1 MSDTPPEDY
10 ASEDYAPAAHY
21 DRVTAA
27 WGLLLGHELHYGYF
41 ESGDEELATATAA
54 LTSRMVANARFE
66 PGQRVLD
73 VGCGTGAPA
82 CRLVAEH
89 GVEVL
94 GITTSE
100 VGVAAATE
108 RAREA
113 GLPGATFEVR
123 DGTDN
128 QLPDESFDR
137 VWVMESSHLMPERE
151 RLLAECAR
159 VLRPGGRLVLCDL
172 VRRRE
177 IPFLELRQRTREF
190 AVLRA
195 AFGAARM
202 DPLTDYAAYA
212 EQAGLTDVETEDV
225 TAQTRPTFDRWQDNV
240 RAHRD
245 EVTAILGAES
255 VEQFD
260 QSCDILRAFWDDGTL
275 GYGLVTAVKP

>member
-1 MSDTPPEDY
+1 MTTTQDVPEDY
-10 ASEDYAPAAHY
+10 EPAAHY
-21 DRVTAA
+21 DRVTRA

-41 ESGDEELATATAA
+41 TSGAEDLPTATAA
-54 LTSRMVANARFE
+54 LTSRMIDGARLE
-66 PGQRVLD
+66 PGLRVLD

-100 VGVAAATE
+100 VGVAAATQ
-108 RAREA
+108 RARDA
-113 GLPGATFEVR
+113 GLGGTAFEVR

-128 QLPDESFDR
+128 RLPDASFDR
-137 VWVMESSHLMPERE
+137 VWVMESSHLMPERR
-151 RLLAECAR
+151 RLVSECAR

-172 VRRRE
+172 VRRRD
-177 IPFLELRQRTREF
+177 IPFLELRRRTEEF
-190 AVLRA
+190 ATLRA

-202 DPLTDYAAYA
+202 DPLADYAAYA
-212 EQAGLTDVETEDV
+212 TDAGLVDVETEDV

-240 RAHRD
+240 VRHRD

-255 VEQFD
+255 VGQFD
-260 QSCDILRAFWDDGTL
+260 RSCDILRAFWDDGTL
-275 GYGLVTAVKP
+275 GYGLLTAVRP